1 MMMTVR
7 GAKLM
12 VLGSICFVALASGF
26 AQNTKEFKF
35 TVQPGATVSII
46 NEFGPV
52 TVHPTSGRQ
61 VLVTATLPSDKV
73 EVDQTQS
80 GNRIQLRTHLQQPK
94 MTADQ
99 ARVQYDVSAPADV
112 SVSVRSANGPISVE
126 RMRGDITAEG
136 ETANIDV
143 HDVSNG
149 HVHVRS
155 MGGPVRLTNIS
166 NGHVEVTSVSGP
178 VDMNNVTGPRL
189 EVNTTSGKI
198 TYTGNFGS
206 NGDYSFTN
214 HNGDIDVFVPA
225 NVSVD
230 IAARSLKGTVE
241 NDLQVAPKLHAPG
254 FTAQSDTARALSGT
268 VNSGGSSVQI
278 RSFSGKIRVK
288 KQ

>member
-1 MMMTVR
+1 MMTMR
-7 GAKLM
+7 GAKL
-12 VLGSICFVALASGF
+12 VILGSICLVALASGL
-26 AQNTKEFKF
+26 AQNKKEFKF
-35 TVQPGATVSII
+35 TAQPGATLSII

-52 TVHPTSGRQ
+52 TVRSTSGRQ

-126 RMRGDITAEG
+126 RMRGDISAEG
-136 ETANIDV
+136 DTASINIQDA
-143 HDVSNG
+143 SNG

-155 MGGPVRLTNIS
+155 MGGPVKLTNIS
-166 NGHVEVTSVSGP
+166 NGHVEVSSVSGL
-178 VDMNNVTGPRL
+178 VDMNNVTGPKL

-206 NGDYSFTN
+206 DGDYSFTN

-225 NVSVD
+225 NASVD
-230 IAARSLKGTVE
+230 IAARSLKGSVE
-241 NDLQVAPKLHAPG
+241 NDLQVAPAVHAPG
-254 FTAQSDTARALSGT
+254 FASQGDATRALSGT
-268 VNSGGSSVQI
+268 VNRGGSSVQI

>member
-1 MMMTVR
+1 MAMTAR
-7 GAKLM
+7 AAKLM
-12 VLGSICFVALASGF
+12 VLGSIIFGALGTF
-26 AQNTKEFKF
+26 AQNRKEFKF
-35 TVQPGATVSII
+35 TVQPGGTVSII

-52 TVHPTSGRQ
+52 TIRPATGRQ
-61 VLVTATLPSDKV
+61 VVVTATLPSDKV
-73 EVDQTQS
+73 EIDQIQS
-80 GNRIQLRTHLQQPK
+80 GNRVQVRTHLQQPK

-99 ARVQYDVSAPADV
+99 ARVAYEVTVPPDVSITL
-112 SVSVRSANGPISVE
+112 RSANGPITVE

-136 ETANIDV
+136 DTAPIDV

-149 HVHVRS
+149 HVHLRS
-155 MGGPVRLTNIS
+155 MGGPVKLTNVS
-166 NGHVEVTSVSGP
+166 NANLEVTSVSGP
-178 VDMNNVTGPRL
+178 VDMNNVTGPKL

-198 TYTGNFGS
+198 TYAGNFGN

-230 IAARSLKGTVE
+230 LAARSLKGSVE
-241 NDLQVAPKLHAPG
+241 NDLQVAPRVHAPG
-254 FTAQSDTARALSGT
+254 FAAQNDAGRALSGT

>member
-1 MMMTVR
+1 
-7 GAKLM
+7 
-12 VLGSICFVALASGF
+12 
-26 AQNTKEFKF
+26 
-35 TVQPGATVSII
+35 
-46 NEFGPV
+46 
-52 TVHPTSGRQ
+52 
-61 VLVTATLPSDKV
+61 V
-73 EVDQTQS
+73 E
-80 GNRIQLRTHLQQPK
+80 RLRS
-94 MTADQ
+94 
-99 ARVQYDVSAPADV
+99 DVSA
-112 SVSVRSANGPISVE
+112 E
-126 RMRGDITAEG
+126 GD
-136 ETANIDV
+136 TANIDI

-155 MGGPVRLTNIS
+155 MGGAVKLTNIS
-166 NGHVEVTSVSGP
+166 NGHIEVTSVSGP
-178 VDMNNVTGPRL
+178 VEMSNVTGPKL

-198 TYTGNFGS
+198 SYAGNFGT

-230 IAARSLKGTVE
+230 IAARSLKGSVE

-254 FTAQSDTARALSGT
+254 FAAQSDATRALSGT

>member
-1 MMMTVR
+1 MMTVR

-12 VLGSICFVALASGF
+12 ILGSICFVAFASGV
-26 AQNTKEFKF
+26 AQNKKEFKF
-35 TVQPGATVSII
+35 TTQPGATLSII

-52 TVHPTSGRQ
+52 TVHPVSGRQ
-61 VLVTATLPSDKV
+61 VLVTATVPSDKV

-80 GNRIQLRTHLQQPK
+80 GNRIQLRTHLQQPR

-99 ARVQYDVSAPADV
+99 ARVQYDI
-112 SVSVRSANGPISVE
+112 SVPSDMSVNVRSANGPISVE

-136 ETANIDV
+136 DTANIDI

-155 MGGPVRLTNIS
+155 MGGTVKLANIS
-166 NGHVEVTSVSGP
+166 NGHIEVTSVSGP

-198 TYTGNFGS
+198 SYTGNFGS

-225 NVSVD
+225 NASVD
-230 IAARSLKGTVE
+230 LSARSLKGSVE
-241 NDLQVAPKLHAPG
+241 NDLQVAPMVHAPG
-254 FTAQSDTARALSGT
+254 FASQSDATRALSGT

>member
-1 MMMTVR
+1 MMTVR
-7 GAKLM
+7 RTKLM
-12 VLGSICFVALASGF
+12 ILGSICFVALASGF
-26 AQNTKEFKF
+26 AQNKKEFRF
-35 TVQPGATVSII
+35 TVQQGATVSII

-52 TVHPTSGRQ
+52 TVHPASGRQ

-94 MTADQ
+94 MTAEQ

-136 ETANIDV
+136 DSATIDV
-143 HDVSNG
+143 RDTANG

-155 MGGPVRLTNIS
+155 MGGPVKLTNIS

-178 VDMNNVTGPRL
+178 VDLNNVTGPKL
-189 EVNTTSGKI
+189 EVNTASGKI
-198 TYTGNFGS
+198 TYNGNFGS
-206 NGDYSFTN
+206 DGDYSFTN
-214 HNGDIDVFVPA
+214 HTGDIDVFVPA
-225 NVSVD
+225 NASVD
-230 IAARSLKGTVE
+230 IAARSLKGSVE

-254 FTAQSDTARALSGT
+254 FASQSDATRALSGT